1 MQQPRVLLA
10 VSGGIAAYKTPELV
24 RALKRNGCAVR
35 CILTREAHEFV
46 TPLVLQTLSGSPVRS
61 RLFDPSE
68 EGEIDHIALAD
79 WAQLL
84 LVAPA
89 TANLL
94 AKLALGLADDLVTAV
109 ALATR
114 APIAVA
120 PAMNVNMWR
129 HAATQAHIS
138 VLAERG
144 VRVIGPESGE
154 LACGWEGEGRMA
166 EPEAIA
172 AAIAPW
178 LGPRSLAG
186 EVVLVT
192 AGGTREPLDAVR
204 FLGNRSSGKMG
215 FAVAAEAARR
225 GAEVVLVAGPGAQP
239 TPAGVRRVDV
249 ETALGM
255 RDAVL
260 AELPRASI
268 VIKAAAVA
276 DFRPAA
282 PLAGKLRKEEL
293 PEGAGLALDLVRNPD
308 ILAEICRQKGRRVV
322 VGFAAESGDPVESA
336 RRKLARKGCD
346 LIVANDVSTPGA
358 GFDGDRNTVVFVW
371 PGGEVE
377 RLPSLSKEIVAGHL
391 LDRVE
396 KLREARG

>member
-10 VSGGIAAYKTPELV
+10 VSGGIAAYKVPELV
-24 RALKRNGCAVR
+24 RALRRGGCAVR
-35 CILTREAHEFV
+35 CILTREAEQFV
-46 TPLVLQTLSGSPVRS
+46 TPLVLQTLSGAPVRS
-61 RLFDPSE
+61 HLFDPSE

-79 WAQLL
+79 WAQLM

-94 AKLALGLADDLVTAV
+94 AKLALGLADDLVSTV

-129 HAATQAHIS
+129 HPATQAHMAM
-138 VLAERG
+138 LAERG
-144 VRVIGPESGE
+144 VRAIGPEAGE

-215 FAVAAEAARR
+215 FAIAAEAARR
-225 GAEVVLVAGPGAQP
+225 GAEVVLVAGPSAQS
-239 TPAGVRRVDV
+239 TPAGVRRIDV
-249 ETALGM
+249 ESALSM
-255 RDAVL
+255 REAVL
-260 AELPRASI
+260 GELPRATI

-282 PLAGKLRKEEL
+282 PLAGKLRKEDL
-293 PEGAGLALDLVRNPD
+293 PEGAGLELVLVRNPD
-308 ILAEICRQKGRRVV
+308 ILAEICRDKGRRVV

-346 LIVANDVSTPGA
+346 LMVANDVSEPGA
-358 GFDGDRNTVVFVW
+358 GFDGDRNSVAFVW

-377 RLPSLSKEIVAGHL
+377 RLPSLSKAIVAGHL

-396 KLREARG
+396 KLRGARG

>member
-1 MQQPRVLLA
+1 MEQPRVLLA
-10 VSGGIAAYKTPELV
+10 VSGGIAAYKVPELV
-24 RALKRNGCAVR
+24 RALRRAGYAVR
-35 CILTREAHEFV
+35 CVMTREAQQFV
-46 TPLVLQTLSGSPVRS
+46 TPLVLQTLSGAPVRS
-61 RLFDPSE
+61 QLFDPAE

-89 TANLL
+89 TANLI
-94 AKLALGLADDLVTAV
+94 AKLALGIADDLVTCV

-114 APIAVA
+114 APLVLA

-129 HAATQAHIS
+129 HPATQAN
-138 VLAERG
+138 VALLRERG
-144 VRVIGPESGE
+144 VRTLGPEAGE

-166 EPEAIA
+166 EPELIA
-172 AAIAPW
+172 ASLAPW
-178 LGPRSLAG
+178 LGRKSLAG

-192 AGGTREPLDAVR
+192 AGGTREALDSVR
-204 FLGNRSSGKMG
+204 YLGNRSSGKMG

-225 GAEVVLVAGPGAQP
+225 GAEVVLVAGPSAQP

-249 ETALGM
+249 ESALAM

-260 AELPRASI
+260 RELPSASV

-282 PLAGKLRKEEL
+282 PIAGKLRKEEL
-293 PEGAGLALDLVRNPD
+293 PDGAGLTVELTRNPD
-308 ILAEICRQKGRRVV
+308 ILAEICRDKGSRIV

-346 LIVANDVSTPGA
+346 LIVANDVSAHDA

-371 PGGEVE
+371 PGGDVE
-377 RLPSLSKEIVAGHL
+377 RLPPLAKTSVAEHL

-396 KLREARG
+396 KLRGTGG

>member
-1 MQQPRVLLA
+1 MDQPRVLLA
-10 VSGGIAAYKTPELV
+10 VSGGIAAYKVPELV
-24 RALKRNGCAVR
+24 RLLRRSGHAVR
-35 CILTREAHEFV
+35 CIMTREAQRFV
-46 TPLVLQTLSGSPVRS
+46 TPLVLQTLSGAPVRCD
-61 RLFDPSE
+61 LFDASE

-79 WAQLL
+79 WAELL

-94 AKLALGLADDLVTAV
+94 AKLSLGLADELVSTV
-109 ALATR
+109 ALACR
-114 APIAVA
+114 APLVVA

-129 HAATQAHIS
+129 HAATQGHLA
-138 VLAERG
+138 VLRERG
-144 VRVIGPESGE
+144 ARVIGPEAGE

-166 EPEAIA
+166 EPQAIA

-186 EVVLVT
+186 ERVLVT

-225 GAEVVLVAGPGAQP
+225 GAEVVLVAGPSAQP

-249 ETALGM
+249 ESALAM
-255 RDAVL
+255 RDAVF
-260 AELPRASI
+260 AELPRATI

-282 PLAGKLRKEEL
+282 PAAGKLRKEDL
-293 PEGAGLALDLVRNPD
+293 PEGAGLALELVRNPD
-308 ILAEICRQKGRRVV
+308 ILAEICREKGARVV
-322 VGFAAESGDPVESA
+322 VGFAAESGDPVEFA

-346 LIVANDVSTPGA
+346 LLVANDVSAPDA

-377 RLPSLSKEIVAGHL
+377 RLPSLPKAQVAAHL

-396 KLREARG
+396 KLRGARG